1 MAPQHGEGGA
11 MLSDAVTL
19 LIVVVVLVGSFCV
32 AWYIERRW
40 SAPPRRSRRNPTVD
54 TEALLS
60 LALWALWYIGL
71 PLAVIVLACH
81 FILGW
86 P

>member
-1 MAPQHGEGGA
+1 MPT
-11 MLSDAVTL
+11 LSDAVTL
-19 LIVVVVLVGSFCV
+19 LIVVLVLMGSFLL
-32 AWYIERRW
+32 AWYIEQRW
-40 SAPPRRSRRNPTVD
+40 RTPRRPRRNPTVD
-54 TEALLS
+54 TGALLS

-71 PLAVIVLACH
+71 PLAVIALACH